1 MRCGRASC
9 TWCPTQRR
17 APPGDESLQ
26 KLAYYE
32 SVGVSEVILIDRDT
46 KFVRHWLA
54 TDQQLVETPANDD
67 GWHHL
72 QAVPARLRTVGTAL
86 ELDVGGAITVI

>member
-1 MRCGRASC
+1 
-9 TWCPTQRR
+9 
-17 APPGDESLQ
+17 
-26 KLAYYE
+26 
-32 SVGVSEVILIDRDT
+32 LIDRDT
-46 KFVRHWLA
+46 KSVRHWLA

-67 GWHHL
+67 GSHHL